1 MAEQEPTEENPEPGE
16 VITGGGTDDGTI
28 EEHEEPEDTGEV
40 LDPDAGDPRWSEGDP
55 DPEPE
60 PDPVDHHQ
68 EDTVPETTSDL
79 LKIQRALTGCDAW
92 AERLTI
98 AFIMQGKPDTSM
110 NRMKATAA
118 CVAGISCDIY
128 GTVTVEGVT
137 DEALLAA
144 VAALPDEASTT
155 WEG

>member
-1 MAEQEPTEENPEPGE
+1 MSDHDSNPDYEGETPEEGE
-16 VITGGGTDDGTI
+16 VIHGGGEVI
-28 EEHEEPEDTGEV
+28 EPEEETPDTTDLE
-40 LDPDAGDPRWSEGDP
+40 ETE
-55 DPEPE
+55 PEPE
-60 PDPVDHHQ
+60 PEPDPDPVDHHQ

-110 NRMKATAA
+110 NRMKSTAA